1 MAAYL
6 VMLREGVEAAL
17 IVAILLAYL
26 RRSGVIRPRRW
37 VWAGTLLAVAVSVV
51 AGAVIWVTIG
61 GLEGAAEQLAE
72 GIIAVAAVALLTW
85 MIFWMGSRARTLRAE
100 LETDAGRALAESS
113 MLGLAAV
120 AFVAV
125 LREGLESALFMISLT
140 AGSESGLQL
149 LGGLL
154 GLASAV
160 VIGWLV
166 YQGGS
171 RINLRLFFQIT
182 GVLIVFVAAGLVG
195 KAVHEFQEVGL
206 LPVLVEHVWTIRFLD
221 PEVGLIGAFAK
232 TLFGLSHS
240 PSLLQVASYWA
251 YLVPVTF
258 AFLTK
263 VGRSPRKA
271 AALERA

>member
-26 RRSGVIRPRRW
+26 RRSGAVRPRVW
-37 VWAGTLLAVAVSVV
+37 VWAGTLAAVAVSVI
-51 AGAVIWVTIG
+51 AGAVIWTTIG
-61 GLEGAAEQLAE
+61 GLEGRAEELAE
-72 GIIAVAAVALLTW
+72 GIIAVVAVALLTW
-85 MIFWMGSRARTLRAE
+85 MIFWMGSRARTLKGE
-100 LETDAGRALAESS
+100 LEEEAGQALAGGS
-113 MLGLAAV
+113 MVALAAV

-140 AGSESGLQL
+140 VGSDAGLQV

-182 GVLIVFVAAGLVG
+182 GVLIIFVAAGLVG
-195 KAVHEFQEVGL
+195 KAVHEFQEAGL
-206 LPVLVEHVWTIRFLD
+206 LPILIEHVWTIGFLD
-221 PEVGLIGAFAK
+221 PEVGLLGAFAK
-232 TLFGLSHS
+232 TLFGLYHR
-240 PSLLQVASYWA
+240 PSLLQVAFYWA
-251 YLVPVTF
+251 YLLPVLY
-258 AFLTK
+258 AFMAKT
-263 VGRSPRKA
+263 RAPRVTP
-271 AALERA
+271 ALERA